1 MAPRILRREKM
12 LEKIFKLKENN
23 TTARTEIIAGLTT
36 FMTMAYI
43 IALNPNL
50 LTGFGKDTMPEL
62 WNGVFLATCIAS
74 AIGTIVMAFLANKP
88 FAMAPGMGLNSF
100 FAVVVTNIVALT
112 GMTYVASFQ
121 AALCIVLVEGIV
133 FLILSVLNIREKI
146 VDAIPL
152 GVRLGIAPAIGLM
165 LLNIGVGSNAG
176 IYSENGGPFYAMRDF
191 FGALTPSLAK
201 TNMGSGYSAMVLSVV
216 TMFVG
221 LFAIV
226 VLAQRGVKGAVLLG
240 MLISSIIYWAGEA
253 IFLGTNPFASLATA
267 SFVPAFGDMAST
279 TLFKFNFQGFAQ
291 IGWFTAI
298 TLIVTFCIIDMFDT
312 IGTLVGTASRAGML
326 DKDGKMPNM
335 KQALLS
341 DAVGTLAGSVTGTST
356 VTTFV
361 ESASGVEAGG
371 RTGLTALTT
380 GIMFLACIFIAP
392 IAGIIPA
399 AATSSALIYV
409 GVLMVAGLKNV
420 DFDDFCQALPVALMM
435 IAMPISGSIGHA
447 IGIGLITYTVIKV
460 FTGKAKDVSVLTY
473 VLSLIFLL
481 KFFIVA

>member
-23 TTARTEIIAGLTT
+23 TSARTEIIAGLTT

-420 DFDDFCQALPVALMM
+420 DFDDICQALPVALMM

>member
-1 MAPRILRREKM
+1 M

-176 IYSENGGPFYAMRDF
+176 VYSENGGPFYAMRDF

-240 MLISSIIYWAGEA
+240 MLIASIIYWAGEA

-279 TLFKFNFQGFAQ
+279 TLFKFDFRGFAE

-298 TLIVTFCIIDMFDT
+298 TLIITFCIIDMFDT

-326 DKDGKMPNM
+326 DKNGKMPNM

-341 DAVGTLAGSVTGTST
+341 DAVGTVAGSLTGTST

-420 DFDDFCQALPVALMM
+420 DFDDICQALPVALMM

>member
-74 AIGTIVMAFLANKP
+74 SIGTIVMAFLANKP

-240 MLISSIIYWAGEA
+240 MLIASIIYWAGEA

-361 ESASGVEAGG
+361 ESASGVESGG

-420 DFDDFCQALPVALMM
+420 DFDDICQALPVALMM